1 MSMTSGSWRNDSRQ
15 QVGPVIAALQ
25 YSEPEEDVIARSVC
39 DAARAGS
46 FDWCPQTRAIGQKQ
60 TLLMLYVAERL
71 SDQA

>member
-1 MSMTSGSWRNDSRQ
+1 M
-15 QVGPVIAALQ
+15 IAALQ